1 MRLKKINAPCGLN
14 NMNYL
19 DKIKAFISRGSERSI
34 NAKKNIIGSFLIK
47 GISILVNLLIIPITI
62 NYVNPTQYGIW
73 LAISSVILWFAY
85 FDMGFTHGFRN
96 RFAEAKANGNI
107 ELAQSYVS
115 TTYALLFF
123 IFFGVGI
130 ITFVANFF
138 LDWSNILNVS
148 AAYKE
153 ELTKVFEILIVF
165 FSLQMV
171 VKIIETLLTAD
182 QKPALAS
189 VIMTVGQV
197 LVLVVIF
204 VLTKFTTGSLVILAL
219 VLSLMPFLAYVV
231 ASLYFYNRQYKAYRP
246 TIKSINFNLT
256 SSIIGLGAKFFVIQ
270 ISMLLIFQGVNLI
283 LVRIAGAE
291 SVTVYNVASKYFN
304 TIPMIMNIILAPLW
318 SAYTDAYVLNDYKWM
333 INTYKRLDKTW
344 LLVFLLAVIMLLLSP
359 FVYKIWIGDKIIIP
373 VTTSIFIFVYQV
385 IMTRA
390 NLYMILLN
398 GIGKVQIQ
406 MYIYVTFGVIT
417 IPLLVFFCKIWGI
430 NGVILIT
437 TLPFLIQMIFN
448 HIQIQKVLRKTATGI
463 WDK

>member
-1 MRLKKINAPCGLN
+1 
-14 NMNYL
+14 MNYL